1 MLLNNNKM
9 TDAQKIVIPLI
20 KHPKKAQ
27 DENNGGEPGAPQ
39 LTEEAQKRE
48 QELIALQKVAKELL
62 FVNSN
67 GGEINANNT
76 MEKR

>member
-9 TDAQKIVIPLI
+9 TDAQKIVIP
-20 KHPKKAQ
+20 KQPKKAQ
-27 DENNGGEPGAPQ
+27 EENNELGAPQ

-62 FVNSN
+62 FVNVN
-67 GGEINANNT
+67 GG
-76 MEKR
+76 